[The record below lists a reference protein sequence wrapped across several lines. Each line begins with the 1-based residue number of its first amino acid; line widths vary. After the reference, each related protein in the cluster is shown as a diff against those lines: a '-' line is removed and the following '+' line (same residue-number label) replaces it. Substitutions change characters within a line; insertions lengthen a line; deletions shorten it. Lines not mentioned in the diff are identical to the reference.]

1 VTPAGFRRRRP
12 VQGYSHSSG
21 GGGRRSLLGPD
32 GQARLETLAW
42 EMLGWEFR
50 QLSFLVVSKGDA
62 ATGATSRQLTAVF
75 DH

>member
-1 VTPAGFRRRRP
+1 VTPPGSRRRRP

-21 GGGRRSLLGPD
+21 RGGRRSLLGPA

-42 EMLGWEFR
+42 EMLGWGFG
-50 QLSFLVVSKGDA
+50 QLSFLVVPKRDA
-62 ATGATSRQLTAVF
+62 AMSATSRQLTAVF